1 MSDYEMASL
10 FVMFSDTAQSAF
22 ANVMALITGMVA
34 LSWFVAHKLT
44 RSMAVAV
51 VLIFT
56 IACFGFGN
64 ELFSLYSDFARL
76 GAELHARGQIEGSS
90 LGWLGPVRVGS
101 PHSLAPVPWI
111 VLTMLLLSYAGAIWF
126 FIHARGRKSPSD

>member
-1 MSDYEMASL
+1 MSDFEMASL
-10 FVMFSDTAQSAF
+10 FVLFADTAQAAF
-22 ANVMALITGMVA
+22 ANVMALVTGMVA

-44 RSMAVAV
+44 RGMAAAV

-56 IACFGFGN
+56 IASIGFGN

-90 LGWLGPVRVGS
+90 LGWLGPVRADT
-101 PHSLAPVPWI
+101 PYSLAPVPWV
-111 VLTMLLLSYAGAIWF
+111 VLAMLLLSYAGAIWF
-126 FIHARGRKSPSD
+126 FIHARDRKVEPA